1 MSRDRATD
9 ASPPGIPAA
18 IAGLPVLPL
27 TLLAAAIVAAW
38 LAGQQVLSAWLGALA
53 LLLAAAGALLS
64 GAYWGHQRQLDQLR
78 EARLQNQLL
87 GQLIDVWCW
96 QTDAEHRLVKLQP
109 PHGAPASAWVAGAFS
124 GECLWQRFDDAS
136 HSLQPRLQAQAPLEE
151 LPVFHMVAA
160 GSTPRPWRLR
170 GLPRFD
176 GRGRFIGYLGVAW
189 PTEQADA
196 QATALQGLDALL
208 LNGPTAL
215 CLAAPTADGQGW
227 RLQRASPQACT
238 LLGLSVMPDGSQPWP
253 LAMAGLPDELREA
266 VLRLQPGQVAEASG
280 WQARLEHL
288 GGPPAAS
295 AATSAATSAADAL
308 GPIGKPAQD
317 SPSGSRLLLALAP
330 LEAGA
335 DNATRALAAEHAAF
349 SYTVS
354 HDLRAPIRVVEGF
367 GRILKEDYGASLDR
381 VGRDHLDRVMAAAAR
396 MNLMIDAM
404 LSLSRLSTQPLA
416 RQPVNLSQIADW
428 VVDDLR
434 RGAPERDVMVIIA
447 PDMVAQG
454 DPTLLRMALEN
465 LLSNAWK
472 YSAKV
477 PQAAI
482 RFERCQ
488 AGGRAAYRISDNG
501 AGFDMRF
508 ADRLFGVF
516 QRLHSS
522 SDFQG
527 TGVGL
532 ASVQRIVRR
541 HGGEIWA
548 ESEVGQGARFHF
560 TLAG

>member
-9 ASPPGIPAA
+9 VSPPGIAA
-18 IAGLPVLPL
+18 AVAGLPVLPL
-27 TLLAAAIVAAW
+27 ALLAAAIVAAL
-38 LAGQQVLSAWLGALA
+38 LASQQVLPAWLGALA
-53 LLLAAAGALLS
+53 LLLATAGALLS
-64 GAYWGHQRQLDQLR
+64 GAYWSRQRQLDHLR
-78 EARLQNQLL
+78 EARLHNQLL

-109 PHGAPASAWVAGAFS
+109 PHGAPASAWVAGAYS
-124 GECLWQRFDDAS
+124 GECLWQRFDDAL
-136 HSLQPRLQAQAPLEE
+136 HSLQPRMLAQAPLQE
-151 LPVFHMVAA
+151 LTVDHLSATGAA
-160 GSTPRPWRLR
+160 PLPWRLR

-176 GRGRFIGYLGVAW
+176 GRGRFVGYIGVAW
-189 PTEQADA
+189 PTERADA
-196 QATALQGLDALL
+196 QAAGLQGLDALL
-208 LNGPTAL
+208 QRGPAVL
-215 CLAAPTADGQGW
+215 CLAAPAADGQGW
-227 RLQRASPQACT
+227 RLQRASPQACA
-238 LLGLSVMPDGSQPWP
+238 LLGLPASPDGHQPWQQ
-253 LAMAGLPDELREA
+253 AMAGLPDDLREA
-266 VLRLQPGQVAEASG
+266 VLRLQPGQATEAGG
-280 WQARLEHL
+280 WQARLEQL
-288 GGPPAAS
+288 GGATDNANGDAPAPIAKLAS
-295 AATSAATSAADAL
+295 DRHA
-308 GPIGKPAQD
+308 GM
-317 SPSGSRLLLALAP
+317 LLLALAP

-396 MNLMIDAM
+396 MNQMIDAL

-416 RQPVNLSQIADW
+416 RQPVNLSQIAGW
-428 VVDDLR
+428 VVEDLR
-434 RGAPERDVMVIIA
+434 RGAPERDVAVTIA

-465 LLSNAWK
+465 LLGNAWK

-477 PQAAI
+477 PQAMI
-482 RFERCQ
+482 RFETCQ
-488 AGGRAAYRISDNG
+488 AGGRAAFRISDNG

-527 TGVGL
+527 TGIGL

-541 HGGEIWA
+541 HGGEVWA

>member
-1 MSRDRATD
+1 MRIRTIRAMSRERATD
-9 ASPPGIPAA
+9 ASPSGISAA
-18 IAGLPVLPL
+18 VAALPMLPL
-27 TLLAAAIVAAW
+27 ALLAAAIVAAL
-38 LAGQQVLSAWLGALA
+38 LASQQVLPGWLGALA
-53 LLLAAAGALLS
+53 LLLATAGALLS
-64 GAYWGHQRQLDQLR
+64 GAYWSRQRQLDHLR
-78 EARLQNQLL
+78 DARLQNQLL

-96 QTDAEHRLVKLQP
+96 QTDAEHHLVKLQP

-124 GECLWQRFDDAS
+124 GECLWQRFDDAL
-136 HSLQPRLQAQAPLEE
+136 HSLQPRMMAQSPLEE
-151 LPVFHMVAA
+151 LRVDHLSPA
-160 GSTPRPWRLR
+160 GALPRPWRLR

-176 GRGRFIGYLGVAW
+176 GRGRFVGYLGVAW

-196 QATALQGLDALL
+196 QAAAHQALDTLLLQG
-208 LNGPTAL
+208 PVAL
-215 CLAAPTADGQGW
+215 CLAAPAADGAGW
-227 RLQRASPQACT
+227 RLQRASPQACI
-238 LLGLSVMPDGSQPWP
+238 LLGLATAPDGSQPWS
-253 LAMAGLPDELREA
+253 LSMAGLPDELREA
-266 VLRLQPGQVAEASG
+266 VLRLQPGQVAEAAG
-280 WQARLEHL
+280 WRARLQIL
-288 GGPPAAS
+288 GGQVANRAGGAAMPGGGPA
-295 AATSAATSAADAL
+295 
-308 GPIGKPAQD
+308 PE
-317 SPSGSRLLLALAP
+317 GSRGAQLLLALAP
-330 LEAGA
+330 LDTGG
-335 DNATRALAAEHAAF
+335 DGTTRALAAEHAAF

-396 MNLMIDAM
+396 MNQMIDAL

-416 RQPVNLSQIADW
+416 RQPVNLSQIAGW
-428 VVDDLR
+428 VIDDLR
-434 RGAPERDVMVIIA
+434 RSAPDRAVKVTIA

-465 LLSNAWK
+465 LLGNAWK

-477 PQAAI
+477 SQAVI
-482 RFERCQ
+482 RFEPCQ
-488 AGGRAAYRISDNG
+488 AGGKTAYRISDNG

-516 QRLHSS
+516 QRLHSN

-548 ESEVGQGARFHF
+548 ESEVGQGAQFHF
-560 TLAG
+560 TLAS

>member
-9 ASPPGIPAA
+9 VSPTGTPAA
-18 IAGLPVLPL
+18 GLALPILPL
-27 TLLAAAIVAAW
+27 ALLAAAIVAAL
-38 LAGQQVLSAWLGALA
+38 LASQQVVSAWLAALA
-53 LLLAAAGALLS
+53 LLLATSGALLS
-64 GAYWGHQRQLDQLR
+64 GAYWSRQRQLDHLR

-96 QTDAEHRLVKLQP
+96 QTDAEHRLIKLQP
-109 PHGAPASAWVAGAFS
+109 PHGAPASSWVAGAFS
-124 GECLWQRFDDAS
+124 GECLWLRFDDAP
-136 HSLQPRLQAQAPLEE
+136 HSLQPRMQAHASLGE
-151 LPVFHMVAA
+151 LRVGHVGATGGA
-160 GSTPRPWRLR
+160 PRPWRLR

-176 GRGRFIGYLGVAW
+176 GRGRFVGYLGVAW
-189 PTEQADA
+189 PTEQAD
-196 QATALQGLDALL
+196 TLDAAQQGWDTLL
-208 LNGPTAL
+208 RLGPATL
-215 CLAAPTADGQGW
+215 CLAVPAADGAGW
-227 RLQRASPQACT
+227 RLQRASPPACA
-238 LLGLSVMPDGSQPWP
+238 LLGLTAPPDGSQPWP
-253 LAMAGLPDELREA
+253 LAMAGLPEALREA
-266 VLRLQPGQVAEASG
+266 VLRLQPGQATEAGG
-280 WQARLEHL
+280 WRARLERL
-288 GGPPAAS
+288 GGTPVDATAVTPSPAGRGLPDCAP
-295 AATSAATSAADAL
+295 
-308 GPIGKPAQD
+308 GAQ
-317 SPSGSRLLLALAP
+317 LLLALSP
-330 LEAGA
+330 MDAGA
-335 DNATRALAAEHAAF
+335 DSATRALAAEHAAF

-381 VGRDHLDRVMAAAAR
+381 IGRDHLDRVMAAAAR
-396 MNLMIDAM
+396 MNQMIDAL

-416 RQPVNLSQIADW
+416 RQPVNLSQMAGW
-428 VVDDLR
+428 VIEDLR
-434 RGAPERDVMVIIA
+434 RTAPEREVTVIIA

-465 LLSNAWK
+465 LLGNAWK

-477 PQAAI
+477 AQAVI
-482 RFERCQ
+482 RFEPHLT
-488 AGGRAAYRISDNG
+488 GGRAGYRVSDNG

-522 SDFQG
+522 SDFPG

-560 TLAG
+560 TLAD